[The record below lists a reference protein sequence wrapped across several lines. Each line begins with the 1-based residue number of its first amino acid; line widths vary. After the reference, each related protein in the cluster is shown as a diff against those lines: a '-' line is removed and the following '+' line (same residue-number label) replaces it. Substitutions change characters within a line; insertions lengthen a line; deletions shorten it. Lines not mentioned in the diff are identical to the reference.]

1 MKNGIELISDERKR
15 QIEEEGYSLNDDK
28 LLLGDGELTCA
39 AIAYAMETVNS
50 TMAKN
55 YFPWDKKFF
64 KPKDK
69 LRNLVR
75 AGALIAAE
83 IDKLQN
89 QNNKEKEEFTDSNI
103 EYASE
108 KALIKELEDRGY
120 KVEEETK

>member
-89 QNNKEKEEFTDSNI
+89 QNNKEK
-103 EYASE
+103 
-108 KALIKELEDRGY
+108 G
-120 KVEEETK
+120 ETK

>member
-28 LLLGDGELTCA
+28 LLLGDSELTCA

-89 QNNKEKEEFTDSNI
+89 QNNKEKEEFIDYNI

>member
-89 QNNKEKEEFTDSNI
+89 QNNKENEEFIDSNI

>member
-1 MKNGIELISDERKR
+1 MKSGVELISDERKR

-28 LLLGDGELTCA
+28 LLLGNGELTCA

-50 TMAKN
+50 TMGKN
-55 YFPWDKKFF
+55 YFPWDKKYF

-83 IDKLQN
+83 IDKYLEESE
-89 QNNKEKEEFTDSNI
+89 EK
-103 EYASE
+103 
-108 KALIKELEDRGY
+108 K
-120 KVEEETK
+120 

>member
-120 KVEEETK
+120 KVEEE